1 MPRSNSRSQK
11 GRSDWGVLEMARERP
26 IAAAAAA
33 ASAAAAGL
41 FLWSKRNQI
50 SNQLNNLSDQIGGW
64 TESMMSSSGTS
75 SQTADSADLKTG
87 RANLRTGAGSAT
99 GTRADVTG
107 GRPSTGRRA
116 RGPRRTSAAS
126 ATQVIESGNQAG
138 DNR

>member
-1 MPRSNSRSQK
+1 MKSMPRRNSRSQK

-75 SQTADSADLKTG
+75 SQTGDNPDLKTG
-87 RANLRTGAGSAT
+87 RANLRTGAASAS
-99 GTRADVTG
+99 GTR
-107 GRPSTGRRA
+107 GRPSTSKRA
-116 RGPRRTSAAS
+116 RGPGRTSAVS
-126 ATQVIESGNQAG
+126 AAQTSEPGDQAG
-138 DNR
+138 DNV

>member
-11 GRSDWGVLEMARERP
+11 GRSDRGVLEMARERP

-33 ASAAAAGL
+33 ASAAVAGL

-75 SQTADSADLKTG
+75 SETGDRTDLKTG
-87 RANLRTGAGSAT
+87 RANLRTGAGSPS
-99 GTRADVTG
+99 GTRTDAR
-107 GRPSTGRRA
+107 GRTSTSRRA
-116 RGPRRTSAAS
+116 RGPRRTSAAGAAQ
-126 ATQVIESGNQAG
+126 ATESGGPAS
-138 DNR
+138 DNI